1 MITPIAYNTKNN
13 KLYSLAKVDY
23 INQTAVI
30 VSNTSAE
37 TVSLDSILIYNVHSL
52 FGKQLHA
59 YQCVELKNTKTNK
72 LKTGILIE
80 KQAVLYIKTENDI
93 LPLAKYSNSLYD
105 LTITGLTAPPVKV
118 NLTYTDESEKTI
130 TAMAGYDFGKI
141 LSKKLMN
148 NPKPDTFIEINVDP
162 KIQLFSSSFVQGF
175 FAEYLNKYGWDD
187 FNKYIIIKCDT
198 EQMEKSIR
206 DRLF

>member
-1 MITPIAYNTKNN
+1 MITPIAYNTKNK
-13 KLYSLAKVDY
+13 KLYSLAKIDY

-30 VSNTSAE
+30 VSNTSAK

-59 YQCVELKNTKTNK
+59 YQYVELRNTKTNK

-80 KQAVLYIKTENDI
+80 KQATLYIKTENDI
-93 LPLAKYSNSLYD
+93 IPLAKYSDSVYELKIKG
-105 LTITGLTAPPVKV
+105 ITEPPFKV
-118 NLTYTDESEKTI
+118 NLTYTDESGQSI
-130 TAMAGYDFGKI
+130 TAMAGYEFGRL
-141 LSKKLMN
+141 LSKNLMA

-162 KIQLFSSSFVQGF
+162 KIQIFSSSFVQGF
-175 FAEYLNKYGWDD
+175 FAEYLNKYGWDN
-187 FNKYIIIKCDT
+187 FNKYVIIKCDT
-198 EQMEKSIR
+198 EQMEKIIR

>member
-30 VSNTSAE
+30 VSSSFAE
-37 TVSLDSILIYNVHSL
+37 TVSLDLISIYNVHSL

-80 KQAVLYIKTENDI
+80 KQATLYIKTDNDI
-93 LPLAKYSNSLYD
+93 VPLTKYNERLYT
-105 LTITGLTAPPVKV
+105 LKITGLTEPPVKV
-118 NLTYTDESEKTI
+118 NLTYTDNKGQTL
-130 TAMAGYDFGKI
+130 TAMAGYDFGKL
-141 LSKKLMN
+141 LSESLMD

-162 KIQLFSSSFVQGF
+162 KIQLLSSSFVQGF

-198 EQMEKSIR
+198 EQMEKIIR

>member
-1 MITPIAYNTKNN
+1 MMTPIAYNTKNN
-13 KLYSLAKVDY
+13 KLYSLAKIDY
-23 INQTAVI
+23 ISKTAVI
-30 VSNTSAE
+30 VSNSFSE

-80 KQAVLYIKTENDI
+80 KQAALYIKTDNDI
-93 LPLAKYSNSLYD
+93 IPLSKYNDRLYT
-105 LTITGLTAPPVKV
+105 LKITGLTEPTVKV
-118 NLTYTDESEKTI
+118 NLTYTDDTGLTV

-141 LSKKLMN
+141 LSESLIG
-148 NPKPDTFIEINVDP
+148 NPKPNTFIEINVDP
-162 KIQLFSSSFVQGF
+162 KIQFLSSSFVQGF

-187 FNKYIIIKCDT
+187 FNKYIIIKCNT
-198 EQMEKSIR
+198 EQMEKMIR

>member
-23 INQTAVI
+23 INQTADI

>member
-13 KLYSLAKVDY
+13 KLYSLAKIDY
-23 INQTAVI
+23 ISQTAII
-30 VSNTSAE
+30 VSNTFAE

-59 YQCVELKNTKTNK
+59 YQCVELRNTKTNNI
-72 LKTGILIE
+72 KTGILIE
-80 KQAVLYIKTENDI
+80 KQATLYIKTDNDI
-93 LPLAKYSNSLYD
+93 ILLAKFSDSLYN
-105 LTITGLTAPPVKV
+105 LKITGYTEPPIRV
-118 NLTYTDESEKTI
+118 NLTYKDDSGQTI
-130 TAMAGYDFGKI
+130 TAMAGYDFGKL
-141 LSKKLMN
+141 LSKTLMN
-148 NPKPDTFIEINVDP
+148 NPKPNTFIEINVDP

-175 FAEYLNKYGWDD
+175 FAEYLNKYGWDH

>member
-1 MITPIAYNTKNN
+1 MMTPIAYNTKNN

-37 TVSLDSILIYNVHSL
+37 TVSLDSILIYNVHSF

-59 YQCVELKNTKTNK
+59 YQCVELKNTKTHK

-80 KQAVLYIKTENDI
+80 KQATLYIKTDNDI
-93 LPLAKYSNSLYD
+93 IPLAKYSDSIYELK
-105 LTITGLTAPPVKV
+105 ITGLTEPPVKV
-118 NLTYTDESEKTI
+118 NLTYTDDTGLTI

-141 LSKKLMN
+141 LSESLIG
-148 NPKPDTFIEINVDP
+148 NPKPNTFIEINIDP
-162 KIQLFSSSFVQGF
+162 KIQLLSSSFVQGF

-187 FNKYIIIKCDT
+187 FNKYIIIKCAT
-198 EQMEKSIR
+198 EQMEKMIR